1 MSPALNGSSAIR
13 RFERSDAIEI
23 RNRITF
29 DFYTGL
35 PHMRLWGPGWIGH
48 HIYRRQ
54 ETNIIVCDVADSVPW
69 FPVIFLIVYSLIQ
82 SVSSFRAY
90 LSSESVSGLESRL
103 LPLFRIFLFPCKSLF
118 WSLVPSCLRY
128 FSLCSLQQISR
139 FAANFDLALKAIL
152 VLAIYTITLW
162 YITRGM

>member
-1 MSPALNGSSAIR
+1 MELAI
-13 RFERSDAIEI
+13 
-23 RNRITF
+23 
-29 DFYTGL
+29 
-35 PHMRLWGPGWIGH
+35 H

-54 ETNIIVCDVADSVPW
+54 DIRQDRRQETNIFVSDVADSVPW

-90 LSSESVSGLESRL
+90 LLSSESVSGLESRL

-118 WSLVPSCLRY
+118 HCPVWSLIPCCLRY

-152 VLAIYTITLW
+152 VLAIYTITL
-162 YITRGM
+162 